1 MMSDFFYA
9 LRWWAVLLLLGTT
22 AVPLAYTFLQQLP
35 DRGYA
40 FVKMLGLLI
49 VGYLFWLLASLG
61 VVANGLGGILLALLG
76 LAGLSAVAY
85 WRRAAIWGVDE
96 AAVAERPSLPDWL
109 RQNWRYI
116 LLTELLFLLI
126 FGLWVWVRAQH
137 PAIEATEKPMEFA
150 FLNAAS
156 FSPAYP
162 PLDPWLSGF
171 AISYYYFGYVMVS
184 VVARLAAVPEFVAFN
199 LAVAW
204 VVAGTAVGSFGL
216 VYNLILVNGKRSHL
230 IEDGRRKAEDG
241 GPRAYTELV
250 EVADA
255 QEQPLRPS
263 SSVLGPITSNLRRQ
277 AVLFGLLAALALP
290 LAGNLQMGLELA
302 YARGLG
308 SNNFWTWLDVRDLNA
323 PNAPVMTDSPRYLG
337 SSWWWWR
344 TSRVINEHHLSGR
357 SEEVLQPIAEVPAF
371 SFILGDLHPHVLALP
386 FALLALAL
394 ALNWYLASGSW
405 QFNWERLRNGRFP
418 ITTTQKRPTTESAEN
433 TEGIKITGPNSV
445 PSVPSVV
452 KTNSFTIES
461 QFIIPYSPPLLILF
475 TAMVLGGIAFLNTW
489 DVLAYLFILTG
500 AFILARWRQAGW
512 QAAYLTDGIVLAGL
526 LFLLATLLYIP
537 FYIGFSS
544 QAGAPYL
551 LPMLMRPTRLPHFLI
566 IFGMPLLPVI
576 GLLLFLLWR
585 HRRHWLEGVITAVSL
600 PLILLLTMLLFSWI
614 VASSPDGAGRV
625 VGLANELGL
634 TLPPRPEGGVALG
647 WGAQVV
653 ATILPPVLSVRLAYA
668 AMTLLLTVMAGLVVM
683 GWLGENNGYPPQR
696 TQSAQSNNT
705 EYSAFSAPSAV
716 KCPPSTLPFV
726 LLLIGTGVL
735 LTIGPEYLYLRDNFG
750 MRMNTIFKFYYQAW
764 LLFGIAAPVALHYLW
779 QDGGR
784 KTEDGG
790 ETPRSFVLRP
800 PSIFAALLTTGYIVA
815 LGIGLLYPY
824 YAVQSRAVEFR
835 GATTNP
841 ERPPATLNGLARVEQ
856 NNPGEYAA
864 LLWLRE
870 NTAGDAVI
878 VEAVGGAYSEY
889 GRISAN
895 SGRPTLLGWA
905 NHQYQWR
912 GSDTPEPPIRE
923 RAVEQ
928 IYTLPAQNWAETADL
943 LNRYTVRYIIVGHLE
958 RRTYPT
964 LQEEKFR
971 VRLPVVFENESV
983 TIYGW
988 QPE

>member
-1 MMSDFFYA
+1 MMTDFFYA
-9 LRWWAVLLLLGTT
+9 LRWWAVLLLIGTT

-40 FVKMLGLLI
+40 FVKMLGLLV
-49 VGYLFWLLASLG
+49 VGYLFWLLVSLG

-76 LAGLSAVAY
+76 LAGLSAAAY
-85 WRRAAIWGVDE
+85 WRRADIWGVTEDV
-96 AAVAERPSLPDWL
+96 VAERPSLPNWL

-156 FSPAYP
+156 FSPHYP

-184 VVARLAAVPEFVAFN
+184 VVTRLAAVPEFVAFN
-199 LAVAW
+199 LGVAW
-204 VVAGTAVGSFGL
+204 LIAGTAVGSFGL
-216 VYNLILVNGKRSHL
+216 VYNLI
-230 IEDGRRKAEDG
+230 
-241 GPRAYTELV
+241 
-250 EVADA
+250 VADEFAAKA
-255 QEQPLRPS
+255 QRALRN
-263 SSVLGPITSNLRRQ
+263 T
-277 AVLFGLLAALALP
+277 AVVWGLIAALAIP
-290 LAGNLQMGLELA
+290 LAGNLQVGLELI
-302 YARGLG
+302 YLRGMG
-308 SNNFWTWLDVRDLNA
+308 SNDFWTWLDVQDLNA
-323 PNAPVMTDSPRYLG
+323 IDAPVEADSFRYM
-337 SSWWWWR
+337 WWWR
-344 TSRVINEHHLSGR
+344 TSRVINEYHLSGR
-357 SEEVLQPIAEVPAF
+357 PEDYQPIAEIPAF

-394 ALNWYLASGSW
+394 ALNWYLATGSW

-418 ITTTQKRPTTESAEN
+418 IVNRQSSMVNGQRPQAPA
-433 TEGIKITGPNSV
+433 PNPKS
-445 PSVPSVV
+445 
-452 KTNSFTIES
+452 
-461 QFIIPYSPPLLILF
+461 LILF
-475 TAMVLGGIAFLNTW
+475 TAVILGGIAFLNTW
-489 DVLAYLFILTG
+489 DILIHLFVVVG
-500 AFILARWRQAGW
+500 AFVLARWRTSGW
-512 QAAYLTDGIVLAGL
+512 QPSHLTDGALLGGL
-526 LFLLATLLYIP
+526 LVLLSLLLYIP

-544 QAGAPYL
+544 QAGAPYI

-585 HRRHWLEGVITAVSL
+585 HRRYWVEGVITAVSL
-600 PLILLLTMLLFSWI
+600 PLILLLIMLLFSWI
-614 VASSPDGAGRV
+614 VASSPEGAGRV

-634 TLPPRPEGGVALG
+634 TLPPRPDGLALG
-647 WGAQVV
+647 WGAQAV
-653 ATILPPVLSVRLAYA
+653 ATLLPTVLSVRLTYSAVS
-668 AMTLLLTVMAGLVVM
+668 LLLTIMAGLVVM
-683 GWLGENNGYPPQR
+683 GWLGENNNPPQR
-696 TQSAQSNNT
+696 IYNENSAS
-705 EYSAFSAPSAV
+705 SAV
-716 KCPPSTLPFV
+716 KSLPFV

-735 LTIGPEYLYLRDNFG
+735 LTIGPEFLYLRDNFG
-750 MRMNTIFKFYYQAW
+750 VRMNTIFKFYYQAW
-764 LLFGIAAPVALHYLW
+764 LLFGVAAPVALHYLW
-779 QDGGR
+779 QDGR
-784 KTEDGG
+784 RRPEDGKD
-790 ETPRSFVLRP
+790 SP
-800 PSIFAALLTTGYIVA
+800 PPIFAALLATGYIVA
-815 LGIGLLYPY
+815 LAIGLLYPY
-824 YAVQSRAVEFR
+824 YAIQTRSEEFR
-835 GATTNP
+835 GPLTAET
-841 ERPPATLNGLARVEQ
+841 RQPATLNGLARVERH
-856 NNPGEYAA
+856 NPGEYAA

-870 NTAGDAVI
+870 NTAGDAVL

-895 SGRPTLLGWA
+895 TGRPTLLGWA

-943 LNRYTVRYIIVGHLE
+943 LNRYNVRYIIVGQLE
-958 RRTYPT
+958 RRTYPN

>member
-9 LRWWAVLLLLGTT
+9 LRWWAVLLLIGTT
-22 AVPLAYTFLQQLP
+22 AVPLAYTFFQQLP

-76 LAGLSAVAY
+76 LAGLSAAAY
-85 WRRAAIWGVDE
+85 WRRADIWGVDGD
-96 AAVAERPSLPDWL
+96 VVVERPSLPDWL

-156 FSPAYP
+156 FSPHYP

-171 AISYYYFGYVMVS
+171 AISYYYFGYVMTS

-199 LAVAW
+199 LGVAW
-204 VVAGTAVGSFGL
+204 LIAGTAVGSFGL
-216 VYNLILVNGKRSHL
+216 VYNLILVKDFTAKACPEQCRRAQRTL
-230 IEDGRRKAEDG
+230 RRK
-241 GPRAYTELV
+241 
-250 EVADA
+250 
-255 QEQPLRPS
+255 
-263 SSVLGPITSNLRRQ
+263 
-277 AVLFGLLAALALP
+277 AVLFGLLAALAIP
-290 LAGNLQMGLELA
+290 LAGNLQVGLELI
-302 YARGLG
+302 YLRGLG
-308 SNNFWTWLDVRDLNA
+308 SNDFWTWLDVQDLNA
-323 PNAPVMTDSPRYLG
+323 IDAPVEADSFRYM
-337 SSWWWWR
+337 WWWR
-344 TSRVINEHHLSGR
+344 TSRVVNEYHLSGQQAG
-357 SEEVLQPIAEVPAF
+357 LQPIAEIPAF

-394 ALNWYLASGSW
+394 ALNWYLATGTW
-405 QFNWERLRNGRFP
+405 HFNWNRLRNGRFP
-418 ITTTQKRPTTESAEN
+418 IVNGQSSMVNGQRTPDP
-433 TEGIKITGPNSV
+433 PNSQ
-445 PSVPSVV
+445 
-452 KTNSFTIES
+452 FTIHNS
-461 QFIIPYSPPLLILF
+461 QFTIPYTPPILILF
-475 TAMVLGGIAFLNTW
+475 TAVVLGGIAFLNTW
-489 DVLAYLFILTG
+489 DILAYLFILTG

-512 QAAYLTDGIVLAGL
+512 QTAYLTDGILLAGL

-544 QAGAPYL
+544 QAGAPYI
-551 LPMLMRPTRLPHFLI
+551 LPMLMRPTRLSHFLI

-600 PLILLLTMLLFSWI
+600 PLVLFLIMLFFSWI
-614 VASSPDGAGRV
+614 VASSPEGAGRV

-634 TLPPRPEGGVALG
+634 TLPPRPEGTVALG
-647 WGAQVV
+647 WGAQTV
-653 ATILPPVLSVRLAYA
+653 ATILPTVLSVRLTYSAVS
-668 AMTLLLTVMAGLVVM
+668 LLLTIMAGLVVM

-696 TQSAQSNNT
+696 TQSAQNNMM
-705 EYSAFSAPSAV
+705 ENSASSAPSAV
-716 KCPPSTLPFV
+716 KSPSSTLPFV
-726 LLLIGTGVL
+726 LLLIGTGAL

-750 MRMNTIFKFYYQAW
+750 VRMNTIFKFYYQAW
-764 LLFGIAAPVALHYLW
+764 LLFGVAAPVALHYLW
-779 QDGGR
+779 QNGLPQRHVTSTSSAQALSNAEGR
-784 KTEDGG
+784 KERENNASSLG
-790 ETPRSFVLRP
+790 VLSAFAVKFL
-800 PSIFAALLTTGYIVA
+800 PSLLTTGYIVA
-815 LGIGLLYPY
+815 LAIGLLYPY
-824 YAVQSRAVEFR
+824 YAVQTRSEEFR
-835 GATTNP
+835 GPLTAET
-841 ERPPATLNGLARVEQ
+841 RQPATLNGLARVER

-864 LLWLRE
+864 VLWLRE

-889 GRISAN
+889 GRMSAN

-928 IYTLPAQNWAETADL
+928 IYTLPAQNLAETADL
-943 LNRYTVRYIIVGHLE
+943 LNRYNVRYIIVGQLE
-958 RRTYPT
+958 RRTYPN

-971 VRLPVVFENESV
+971 VRLPIVFENESI

>member
-1 MMSDFFYA
+1 MTDFFYA
-9 LRWWAVLLLLGTT
+9 LRWWAVLLLIGTT
-22 AVPLAYTFLQQLP
+22 AVPLAYTFFQQLP

-40 FVKMLGLLI
+40 FVKMLGLL
-49 VGYLFWLLASLG
+49 VMGYLFWLLASLG

-76 LAGLSAVAY
+76 LAGLSAAAY
-85 WRRAAIWGVDE
+85 WRRADVWGVDGDV
-96 AAVAERPSLPDWL
+96 VAKRPSLPDWL

-156 FSPAYP
+156 FSPHYP

-171 AISYYYFGYVMVS
+171 AISYYYFGYVMTS
-184 VVARLAAVPEFVAFN
+184 VLARLAAVPEFVAFN
-199 LAVAW
+199 LGLAW
-204 VVAGTAVGSFGL
+204 IVAGTAVGAFGL
-216 VYNLILVNGKRSHL
+216 VYNLIVANGLTAKTQRTL
-230 IEDGRRKAEDG
+230 RRKA
-241 GPRAYTELV
+241 
-250 EVADA
+250 
-255 QEQPLRPS
+255 
-263 SSVLGPITSNLRRQ
+263 
-277 AVLFGLLAALALP
+277 AVWGLIAALALP
-290 LAGNLQMGLELA
+290 LAGNLLMGLEIA
-302 YARGLG
+302 YARGMG
-308 SNNFWTWLDVRDLNA
+308 SNDFWTWLNVRDLNA
-323 PNAPVMTDSPRYLG
+323 PDAPVMTDSPRYLG

-344 TSRVINEHHLSGR
+344 TSRVIHEHHLSGR
-357 SEEVLQPIAEVPAF
+357 PETGLEPIAEIPSF

-394 ALNWYLASGSW
+394 ALNWYLATGYW
-405 QFNWERLRNGRFP
+405 QFNWDRLRNGRFP
-418 ITTTQKRPTTESAEN
+418 IVNGQSSMVNGQRTPDP
-433 TEGIKITGPNSV
+433 PNSQ
-445 PSVPSVV
+445 
-452 KTNSFTIES
+452 FTIHNS
-461 QFIIPYSPPLLILF
+461 QFTIPFTPQALILF
-475 TAMVLGGIAFLNTW
+475 TAVILGGIAFLNTW
-489 DVLAYLFILTG
+489 DILIHLFVVVG
-500 AFILARWRQAGW
+500 AFVLARWRSSGW
-512 QAAYLTDGIVLAGL
+512 QPGHLTDGALLGGL
-526 LFLLATLLYIP
+526 LVLLSILLYIP

-544 QAGAPYL
+544 QAGAPYI

-585 HRRHWLEGVITAVSL
+585 HRRHWVEGMITAVSL
-600 PLILLLTMLLFSWI
+600 PLILLLVMLLFSWI

-634 TLPPRPEGGVALG
+634 TLPPRPDGVALG
-647 WGAQVV
+647 WGAQ
-653 ATILPPVLSVRLAYA
+653 AMAILLPTVLSVRLTYSAVS
-668 AMTLLLTVMAGLVVM
+668 LLLTIMAGLVVM
-683 GWLGENNGYPPQR
+683 GWLGFFDRSEKAENGGSD
-696 TQSAQSNNT
+696 T
-705 EYSAFSAPSAV
+705 AV
-716 KCPPSTLPFV
+716 SLPFV

-750 MRMNTIFKFYYQAW
+750 VRMNTIFKFYYQAW

-779 QDGGR
+779 QNGLPQR
-784 KTEDGG
+784 REEREDNAPSLG
-790 ETPRSFVLRP
+790 VL
-800 PSIFAALLTTGYIVA
+800 SAFAVKFMPLLLTIGYIVA
-815 LGIGLLYPY
+815 LAIGLLYPY
-824 YAVQSRAVEFR
+824 YAVQSRAQEFR
-835 GATTNP
+835 GPLTAET
-841 ERPPATLNGLARVEQ
+841 RQPATLNGLARVERH
-856 NNPGEYAA
+856 NPGEYAA

-895 SGRPTLLGWA
+895 TGRPTLLGWA

-943 LNRYTVRYIIVGHLE
+943 LNRYNVRYIIIGQLE
-958 RRTYPT
+958 RRTYPN

>member
-1 MMSDFFYA
+1 MTDFFYA

-22 AVPLAYTFLQQLP
+22 AVPLAYTFLQRLP

-40 FVKMLGLLI
+40 FVKMLGLLV
-49 VGYLFWLLASLG
+49 VGYVFWLLASLG

-76 LAGLSAVAY
+76 LAGLSAAAY
-85 WRRAAIWGVDE
+85 WRRADIWGVDGDV
-96 AAVAERPSLPDWL
+96 VAKRPSLPDWL

-137 PAIEATEKPMEFA
+137 PGIEATEKPMEFA

-156 FSPAYP
+156 FSPSYP

-171 AISYYYFGYVMVS
+171 AISYYYFGYVTTS
-184 VVARLAAVPEFVAFN
+184 VLARLATVPEFVAFN
-199 LAVAW
+199 LGLAW
-204 VVAGTAVGSFGL
+204 IVAGTAVGAFGL
-216 VYNLILVNGKRSHL
+216 VYNLIVANGLTAKTQRTL
-230 IEDGRRKAEDG
+230 RRKA
-241 GPRAYTELV
+241 
-250 EVADA
+250 
-255 QEQPLRPS
+255 
-263 SSVLGPITSNLRRQ
+263 
-277 AVLFGLLAALALP
+277 AVWGLIAALALP
-290 LAGNLQMGLELA
+290 LAGNLLMGLEIA
-302 YARGLG
+302 YARGMG
-308 SNNFWTWLDVRDLNA
+308 SNAFWTWLNVRDLNA
-323 PNAPVMTDSPRYLG
+323 PDAPVMTDSPRYLG

-344 TSRVINEHHLSGR
+344 TSRVIHEHHLSGR
-357 SEEVLQPIAEVPAF
+357 PETGLEPIAEIPSF

-394 ALNWYLASGSW
+394 ALNWYLAAGYW
-405 QFNWERLRNGRFP
+405 QFNWDRLRNGRFP
-418 ITTTQKRPTTESAEN
+418 IVNGQSSMVNGQRTPDPPDSQ
-433 TEGIKITGPNSV
+433 
-445 PSVPSVV
+445 
-452 KTNSFTIES
+452 FTIHNS
-461 QFIIPYSPPLLILF
+461 QFTIPFTPQALILF
-475 TAMVLGGIAFLNTW
+475 TAVILGGIAFLNTW
-489 DVLAYLFILTG
+489 DILIHLFVVVG
-500 AFILARWRQAGW
+500 AFVLARWRSSGW
-512 QAAYLTDGIVLAGL
+512 QPGHLTDGALLGGL
-526 LFLLATLLYIP
+526 LVLLSILLYIP

-544 QAGAPYL
+544 QAAAPYI

-585 HRRHWLEGVITAVSL
+585 HRRHWVEGMITAVSL
-600 PLILLLTMLLFSWI
+600 PLILLLVMLLFSWI
-614 VASSPDGAGRV
+614 VASSPEGAGRV
-625 VGLANELGL
+625 VGLSNELGL
-634 TLPPRPEGGVALG
+634 TLPPRPDGVAVG
-647 WGAQVV
+647 WGAQAV
-653 ATILPPVLSVRLAYA
+653 ATLLPTVLSVRLTYSAVS
-668 AMTLLLTVMAGLVVM
+668 LLLTIMAGLVVM
-683 GWLGENNGYPPQR
+683 GWLGFFDRSEKAENGGSD
-696 TQSAQSNNT
+696 T
-705 EYSAFSAPSAV
+705 AV
-716 KCPPSTLPFV
+716 SLPFV

-750 MRMNTIFKFYYQAW
+750 VRMNTIFKFYYQAW

-779 QDGGR
+779 QNGLPQR
-784 KTEDGG
+784 REEREDNAPSLG
-790 ETPRSFVLRP
+790 VL
-800 PSIFAALLTTGYIVA
+800 STFAVKFMPLLLTIGYIVA
-815 LGIGLLYPY
+815 LAIGLLYPY
-824 YAVQSRAVEFR
+824 YAVQSRAQEFR
-835 GATTNP
+835 GPLTAET
-841 ERPPATLNGLARVEQ
+841 RQPATLNGLARVERH
-856 NNPGEYAA
+856 NPGKYAA

-895 SGRPTLLGWA
+895 TGRPTLLGWA

-943 LNRYTVRYIIVGHLE
+943 LNRYNVRYIIIGQLE
-958 RRTYPT
+958 RRTYPN

-971 VRLPVVFENESV
+971 ARLPVVFENESV